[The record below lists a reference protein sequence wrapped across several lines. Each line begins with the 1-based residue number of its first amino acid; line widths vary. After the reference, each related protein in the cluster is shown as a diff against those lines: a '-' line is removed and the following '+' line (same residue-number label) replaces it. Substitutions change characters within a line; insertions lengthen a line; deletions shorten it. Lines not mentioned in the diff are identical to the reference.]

1 MLNGGGAKVVR
12 KGRIPKIIKYH
23 LEEQVRRWRVEER
36 KDEDEIAALC
46 VQVAPESGVT
56 RQNVHSYLQRLSEP
70 EKDEMGIA
78 VETQRA
84 DFQAEAHKYKTALL
98 AATDELHRI
107 IQDNAPLDRD
117 RREAMRLRLE
127 HLRETLKL
135 LGQYPKEGVSVAV
148 GVQVSQG
155 AELRA
160 WAKRVLS
167 E

>member
-1 MLNGGGAKVVR
+1 MR
-12 KGRIPKIIKYH
+12 KGRIPKIIKH
-23 LEEQVRRWRVEER
+23 HMEEQVRCWRVEER
-36 KDEDEIAALC
+36 KDEHEIAELC
-46 VQVAPESGVT
+46 LQVAPDSGIT
-56 RQNVHSYLQRLSEP
+56 RQNVHTYLQRLSEP

-78 VETQRA
+78 MGNQRA

-98 AATDELHRI
+98 DATDELHRI
-107 IQDNAPLDRD
+107 IQDNSPLDRD
-117 RREAMRLRLE
+117 KREAMRLRLE

-135 LGQYPKEGVSVAV
+135 LGQYPKEGVNVAV
-148 GVQVSQG
+148 GVQVSHG